1 MREFII
7 NEQQANM
14 ILACLENLP
23 AKHSYFAIKL
33 LRDELPGFVRND
45 IAVKEGKA
53 EPYDPE
59 LG

>member
-14 ILACLENLP
+14 ILACLENIP
-23 AKHSYFAIKL
+23 AKYSFLAIRL
-33 LRDELPGFVRND
+33 LREELPQFVRND
-45 IAVKEGKA
+45 TAVAEGKA